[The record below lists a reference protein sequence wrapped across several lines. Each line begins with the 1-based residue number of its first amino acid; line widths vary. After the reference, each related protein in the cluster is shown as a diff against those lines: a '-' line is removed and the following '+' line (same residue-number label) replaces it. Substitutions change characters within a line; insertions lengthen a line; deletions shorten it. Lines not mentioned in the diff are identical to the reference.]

1 MKILLV
7 ILLCSMY
14 ALLNVAGAAVIKNEL
29 VSLQKEGHQLS
40 MPVDYVYFL
49 FRLKVI
55 LGFFIILLSAL
66 TMFKAL
72 SLQNF
77 SFVAPL
83 ATGINFLLTIVVGII
98 FFKDK
103 VSFAQY
109 IGLLFI
115 ISGIMI
121 VSLSAKTS

>member
-1 MKILLV
+1 LKTLIVL
-7 ILLCSMY
+7 LLCLLY
-14 ALLNVAGAAVIKNEL
+14 AILNVAGAGIIKNEL
-29 VSLQKEGHQLS
+29 MNFQKEGHQLS
-40 MPVDYVYFL
+40 MPVDYAYFL

-55 LGFFIILLSAL
+55 LGFVVILFSAL

-83 ATGINFLLTIVVGII
+83 ATGINFLLTIVVGVI

-103 VSFAQY
+103 ISLPQY
-109 IGLLFI
+109 LGLMFI
-115 ISGIMI
+115 ISGIML
-121 VSLSAKTS
+121 VSLSAKTH